1 MHVNTYALALIGVR
15 SSGIESLMILITGL
29 QASAHRIRAL
39 CLRFKHQFHALS
51 GARHQ
56 AGWQQSLGIL
66 FVDDLFP
73 T

>member
-39 CLRFKHQFHALS
+39 CLRFKHHFHALS